1 MCLFIAF
8 AIMDQ
13 PETFQALLDMLN
25 AFYGTELTGDGVVEL
40 GKKVLS
46 AERDFNKRAGFT
58 KADDRLPRFFYT
70 DPIAPHNQVFS
81 MKDEELDDGLQLVIG
96 TMTVMG
102 GAARRASPRCLDRK
116 RDWAPRDAR
125 GHGESTDQLRCNW
138 RLNC

>member
-8 AIMDQ
+8 AILDQ

-46 AERDFNKRAGFT
+46 AERDFNTRAGFT
-58 KADDRLPRFFYT
+58 KHHDRLPRFFYT

-81 MKDEELDDGLQLVIG
+81 VPDEELDQLY
-96 TMTVMG
+96 
-102 GAARRASPRCLDRK
+102 
-116 RDWAPRDAR
+116 
-125 GHGESTDQLRCNW
+125 NW
-138 RLNC
+138 